1 MFLTDTL
8 TKVYS
13 QRAEKEINY
22 TTPSFILQ
30 ELGVLESQLGW
41 SIFKALGLLKERKAD
56 SFLFTKDRPY
66 HYFYARITEENI
78 VIRLRTEE
86 KDVEFSLPVESLEK

>member
-13 QRAEKEINY
+13 QRAKKEINY

-41 SIFKALGLLKERKAD
+41 PILKALGLLKERKAD
-56 SFLFTKDRPY
+56 SFSFTKDRPY